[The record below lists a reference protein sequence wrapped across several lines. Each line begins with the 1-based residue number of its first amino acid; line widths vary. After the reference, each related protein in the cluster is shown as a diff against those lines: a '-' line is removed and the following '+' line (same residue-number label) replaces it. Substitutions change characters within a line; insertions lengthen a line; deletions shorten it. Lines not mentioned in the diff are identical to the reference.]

1 MYCVCTLFFF
11 HFFPCVAN
19 PCTYIAQNQN
29 VVYTIQSTHTYTFIR
44 HTYCTAYVGIL
55 VVQYTPFTLCCD
67 ARQTENACACVCCCW
82 CWCCYVPMLRVR
94 MRMKLL
100 SSTTTADSV
109 CVCVKL
115 EDVSETTVY
124 SVCLLRRERVRRA
137 NHAYVYGFCTPVAWS
152 YNIIHDQLTCS

>member
-109 CVCVKL
+109 CVCVWNW
-115 EDVSETTVY
+115 
-124 SVCLLRRERVRRA
+124 RMWVRRQ
-137 NHAYVYGFCTPVAWS
+137 YILSVFCVEKECAARIMRMCTDFARPL
-152 YNIIHDQLTCS
+152 HDHTI